1 MPIPLHHIKLPT
13 ITAFAAITLL
23 NIPSA
28 LADLV
33 ISDAWVRAMP
43 PTQTMTAGYATVLN
57 DGDTKIT
64 ITGTSSDIAPMA
76 TLHATVQAGDSVR
89 MVAMPTLELAPG
101 ERFSFEPGGAHIML
115 MQMPSMPSEGAVAQL
130 CFDIDGDATRCTDAT
145 VSRTAPASAGMEQS
159 IDKSDHDMDHGHHG
173 D

>member
-1 MPIPLHHIKLPT
+1 MPKPLHHTKLPT
-13 ITAFAAITLL
+13 ITALAAITLL

-43 PTQTMTAGYATVLN
+43 PTQTMTAGYATLSN
-57 DGDTKIT
+57 EGTNAIT
-64 ITGTSSDIAPMA
+64 ITGASSDIAPMA
-76 TLHATVQAGDSVR
+76 TLHSTVQAGDSVR
-89 MVAMPTLELAPG
+89 MIALPALELAPG
-101 ERFSFEPGGAHIML
+101 ERFSFVPGGAHIML

-130 CFDIDGDATRCTDAT
+130 CFNLSGGEARCTEAT
-145 VSRTAPASAGMEQS
+145 VRRDAPAAHGM
-159 IDKSDHDMDHGHHG
+159 DMNNNDMHHGHHG